1 MTYRETRA
9 DQPQGR
15 LEHWARVLL
24 RVAKFLLLCL
34 IVPAILL
41 CFRNPLHEQTAMREH
56 LTTLKEQRDALQAE
70 RDKLLR
76 RKTWIEQDDAYLEL
90 MARDRLN
97 RQKEG
102 EYVLRFD

>member
-9 DQPQGR
+9 DLPQSR

-24 RVAKFLLLCL
+24 RVAKFVLLCL

-41 CFRNPLHEQTAMREH
+41 FFKNPLNEQTAMRQNIES
-56 LTTLKEQRDALQAE
+56 LALQRDALRAE

-76 RKTWIEQDDAYLEL
+76 RKDWIEKDDAYLEL

-102 EYVLRFD
+102 EFILRFE